1 MVKFYYFFIP
11 KNILYFRTEQNVH
24 VKWGG
29 GGGGGGGNSGYKSNV
44 QSNKQNTRDT
54 FYHCIIL

>member
-1 MVKFYYFFIP
+1 MVNFYNYFFIP
-11 KNILYFRTEQNVH
+11 KNILYFRTEQNAH

-29 GGGGGGGNSGYKSNV
+29 GG
-44 QSNKQNTRDT
+44 RDT